1 MSTGSA
7 ELLRALVDDAGLFP
21 PTALPM
27 ERAVARHRADLEARE
42 AMHTHRFLVPA
53 SRVDELAGLLRD
65 DEVFTLGLI
74 ADLGAEELTGACRRA
89 LADPRL
95 RIALVEAPLAAY
107 GEDEATALDALLAAL
122 DVVPAEVSLYAE
134 PAVQARPRPL
144 LTELAARPGVRPL
157 GAKLRC
163 GGVRAE
169 LFPDAVQ
176 VAAFLHACVRT
187 GTPLKATA
195 GLHQAVRHTSPET
208 GFTHHGYLN
217 LLLATATAVGGGDEE
232 AVRRTLEIRD
242 PAELARAAAATG
254 AEEAA
259 AVRRV
264 LVSYGS
270 CSTAAPVHQARLLL
284 GAPDTPKDPA

>member
-1 MSTGSA
+1 MSTGTA

-27 ERAVARHRADLEARE
+27 DRAVARHRADLEAQE

-53 SRVDELAGLLRD
+53 SRVDELAGLLRE
-65 DEVFTLGLI
+65 DEVFTLGVI
-74 ADLGAEELTGACRRA
+74 ADLGAEELTGACGRA

-107 GEDEATALDALLAAL
+107 GEDEAAALDTLLAAVGVL
-122 DVVPAEVSLYAE
+122 PAEVPLYAE
-134 PAVQARPRPL
+134 PCAQARPEPL
-144 LTELAARPGVRPL
+144 LAELAARSAVRPL

-169 LFPDAVQ
+169 LFPDTAQ
-176 VAAFLHACVRT
+176 VASFLHACVRA
-187 GTPLKATA
+187 GTPFKATA
-195 GLHQAVRHTSPET
+195 GLHEAVRHTSPET

-217 LLLATATAVGGGDEE
+217 LLIATATAVGGGDQE

-284 GAPDTPKDPA
+284 GAHDTPKDPA

>member
-1 MSTGSA
+1 MSTGTA
-7 ELLRALVDDAGLFP
+7 ALLRALVDDAGLFP

-27 ERAVARHRADLEARE
+27 ERAVARHRADLAAGET
-42 AMHTHRFLVPA
+42 MHTHRFLVPA

-74 ADLGAEELTGACRRA
+74 ADLDAEDLTGACRRA

-107 GEDEATALDALLAAL
+107 GEGEAAALDALLAAV
-122 DVVPAEVSLYAE
+122 DVVPAEVPLYVE
-134 PAVQARPRPL
+134 PSAQARPHPL
-144 LTELAARPGVRPL
+144 LAELAARSGVRPL

-169 LFPDAVQ
+169 LFPDTTQ

-187 GTPLKATA
+187 GTPFKATA
-195 GLHQAVRHTSPET
+195 GLHEAVRHTSPET

-217 LLLATATAVGGGDEE
+217 LLLATATAVSGGDQA

-242 PAELARAAAATG
+242 PAQLARAAAATG

-270 CSTAAPVHQARLLL
+270 CSTAAPLHQARLLL